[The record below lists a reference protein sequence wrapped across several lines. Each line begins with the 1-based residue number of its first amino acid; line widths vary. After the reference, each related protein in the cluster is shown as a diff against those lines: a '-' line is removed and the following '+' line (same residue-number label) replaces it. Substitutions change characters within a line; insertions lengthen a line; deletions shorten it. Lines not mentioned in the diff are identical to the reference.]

1 MYQAAMGQHLSA
13 IYDTRVAEGL
23 LRPDPAQRA
32 ALVRLEALRE
42 TLEANPKP
50 RPSLLARFFK
60 QPEPTGKQGIYLWGG
75 VGRGKSML
83 MDLFFQHAPTPQKR
97 RVHFHAF
104 MQEVQSALHEAR
116 KTGVDDAIKPVAE
129 TIARD
134 LRLLCF
140 DEMQITDI
148 ADAMIV
154 GRLFE
159 KLFAAGV
166 MIVTTSNRHPSDLY
180 KDGLNRQLFLPF
192 IKLIE
197 DRLEVDQLDAM
208 TDYRQDRLAGT
219 QVYFAPLGAEATR
232 AIDAV
237 WHDLTGGRQEVL
249 CLEVKGREVRLP
261 RYWAGMARASFW
273 DLCGKPLG
281 PADYLALVG
290 AVKLLVLDGI
300 PRLDATKFNEA
311 KRFVTLIDALYE
323 GHVRLICSA
332 EDIPERLYLEG
343 SGSFE
348 FERTASRLRE
358 MQGEDWGAGRDARD
372 QAAG

>member
-1 MYQAAMGQHLSA
+1 MGQHLQA

-32 ALVRLEALRE
+32 ALLRLEALRE
-42 TLEANPKP
+42 QLEGRPKP
-50 RPSLLARFFK
+50 RGGLLARLRK
-60 QPEPTGKQGIYLWGG
+60 PDPPEGKQGLYLWGG
-75 VGRGKSML
+75 VGRGNSML
-83 MDLFFQHAPTPQKR
+83 MDMFYSHAPTTHKR

-104 MQEVQSALHEAR
+104 MQEVQAGLHEAR
-116 KTGVDDAIKPVAE
+116 KTGVDDAIKPVADA
-129 TIARD
+129 IAKD
-134 LRLLCF
+134 LKLLCF

-166 MIVTTSNRHPSDLY
+166 VIVTTSNRHPSDLY
-180 KDGLNRQLFLPF
+180 KNGLNRQLFLPF
-192 IKLIE
+192 IELLE
-197 DRLEVDQLDAM
+197 TRLEVDQLDAM
-208 TDYRQDRLAGT
+208 TDYRQDRLAGS
-219 QVYFAPLGAEATR
+219 QVYFSPLGVSSTA
-232 AIDAV
+232 AINEIWRDM
-237 WHDLTGGRQEVL
+237 TGGREEEL
-249 CLEVKGREVRLP
+249 CLEVKGRKVRLP

-273 DLCGKPLG
+273 DLCGQPLG

-290 AVKLLVLDGI
+290 AVKLLVLEGV

-311 KRFVTLIDALYE
+311 KRFVTLVDALYE

-332 EDIPERLYLEG
+332 EDVPERLYLEG
-343 SGSFE
+343 AGSFE

-358 MQGEDWGAGRDARD
+358 MQGADWGTGRDDRD
-372 QAAG
+372 

>member
-1 MYQAAMGQHLSA
+1 MAQHLQA
-13 IYDTRVAEGL
+13 IYDTRVAEGI
-23 LRPDPAQRA
+23 LRPDPVQRA
-32 ALVRLEALRE
+32 ALLRLEELRE
-42 TLEANPKP
+42 RLVEAPQPKP
-50 RPSLLARFFK
+50 GLLARFRK
-60 QPEPTGKQGIYLWGG
+60 PTLPEGTRGIYLWGG

-83 MDLFFQHAPTPQKR
+83 MDLFFQHAGIRQKR

-129 TIARD
+129 AIAKN

-159 KLFAAGV
+159 KLFEAGV
-166 MIVTTSNRHPSDLY
+166 YIVTTSNRAPADLY

-192 IKLIE
+192 IALLEQK
-197 DRLEVDQLDAM
+197 LEVDQLDAM

-219 QVYFAPLGAEATR
+219 QVYFTPVDR
-232 AIDAV
+232 AARRALDAI
-237 WHDLTGGRQEVL
+237 WSDLTHMREEEL
-249 CLEVKGREVRLP
+249 CLEVKGREVHLP

-273 DLCGKPLG
+273 DLCGQPLG

-290 AVKLLVLDGI
+290 AVKLLVLEGI

-311 KRFVTLIDALYE
+311 KRFVTLVDALYE

-332 EDIPERLYLEG
+332 EDAPERLYLEG

-358 MQGEDWGAGRDARD
+358 MQGADWGSGRDAMGE
-372 QAAG
+372 AHG